1 MHGYVKCLIFIKT
14 RRRRK
19 QAEERRLKVVEQER
33 SVKEDIEK
41 SEDKR
46 NRKFN
51 KSFLVIGIKILWRN
65 LMVHII

>member
-1 MHGYVKCLIFIKT
+1 MHNFEKA

-19 QAEERRLKVVEQER
+19 QAEDRRLKVVEQER

-46 NRKFN
+46 NRKFL
-51 KSFLVIGIKILWRN
+51 SLLP
-65 LMVHII
+65 LSC

>member
-1 MHGYVKCLIFIKT
+1 MHNFVKA

-19 QAEERRLKVVEQER
+19 QAEDRRLRVVEQER

-46 NRKFN
+46 NRKFP
-51 KSFLVIGIKILWRN
+51 S
-65 LMVHII
+65 

>member
-1 MHGYVKCLIFIKT
+1 MHNLVKA

-19 QAEERRLKVVEQER
+19 QAEDRRLKVVEQER

-46 NRKFN
+46 NRK
-51 KSFLVIGIKILWRN
+51 SLS
-65 LMVHII
+65 

>member
-1 MHGYVKCLIFIKT
+1 MTADEFYECIKYIILKKA

-19 QAEERRLKVVEQER
+19 QAEDRRLKVVEQER

-46 NRKFN
+46 NRKFLPLFPL
-51 KSFLVIGIKILWRN
+51 SV
-65 LMVHII
+65 

>member
-1 MHGYVKCLIFIKT
+1 MHNFVKA

-19 QAEERRLKVVEQER
+19 QAEDRRLKVVEQER

-46 NRKFN
+46 NRKFLYWYSYN
-51 KSFLVIGIKILWRN
+51 SHRANGIGLQIPI
-65 LMVHII
+65 

>member
-1 MHGYVKCLIFIKT
+1 MHNFVKA

-19 QAEERRLKVVEQER
+19 QAEDRRLKVVEQER

-46 NRKFN
+46 NRKFLSWFSLSCDN
-51 KSFLVIGIKILWRN
+51 PPESGT
-65 LMVHII
+65 HIIKGI

>member
-1 MHGYVKCLIFIKT
+1 MFNVKKT

-51 KSFLVIGIKILWRN
+51 RSSVPRHRNKDSFGIFWSI
-65 LMVHII
+65 